1 MCMKWKDGK
10 KLDVIL
16 VTNMDAW
23 RQRLDVSTA
32 NRSFDLRVERDQGS
46 HQRNHKED

>member
-23 RQRLDVSTA
+23 RQRLDVRLPVQAVTV
-32 NRSFDLRVERDQGS
+32 RCLERNQGGD
-46 HQRNHKED
+46 N